1 MANGEEG
8 GTEEKSSFLGSGR
21 GKILAIVIVLLV
33 VGGLAGWRFMI
44 WMEEDERCGDLCHN
58 HQEYYDMYQGTS
70 HQQAGVM
77 CKDCHVKPGTTGW
90 IGSQIGNTNNLLKF
104 YIRGGEFKEDFDVI
118 MEGIPTEEW
127 LKKAAPM
134 ESCQRGGCHDNN
146 KFISA
151 GTTRSFEFDPS
162 VFTATGEKS
171 LRSPEDEPETPL
183 ISEATNEKNTQ
194 GILSFHQL
202 HIQAPSPDEV
212 WVTFGFGEASHDTFV
227 MPHYQDCHGNVM
239 QTEDK
244 RIFYTSDDYVGQE
257 EWTLTYES
265 RLAAPGRGAWTGG
278 TLQKIPVDVC
288 LNCHDGENAP
298 GIYANVGGDFP
309 TDLPS

>member
-8 GTEEKSSFLGSGR
+8 GAEKTSFLGSGS
-21 GKILAIVIVLLV
+21 GKILAIVVVLLV

-58 HQEYYDMYQGTS
+58 HEEYYDMYQGTS

-77 CKDCHVKPGTTGW
+77 CKECHVKPGTTGW
-90 IGSQIGNTNNLLKF
+90 ISSQITNTGNLFKF

-118 MEGIPTEEW
+118 MEGVPTEEW

-134 ESCQRGGCHDNN
+134 ESCQRSGCHDNN
-146 KFISA
+146 KFIST

-162 VFTATGEKS
+162 MFTAAGERS
-171 LRSPEDEPETPL
+171 LRSPEDEPETTL

-194 GILSFHQL
+194 GILGFHQL
-202 HIQAPSPDEV
+202 HIQSPSPDEAP
-212 WVTFGFGEASHDTFV
+212 WVDFGFRGKSYDTFV
-227 MPHYQDCHGNVM
+227 MPHCQDCHGNVM
-239 QTEDK
+239 QTAEKRALAVSQEDW
-244 RIFYTSDDYVGQE
+244 VAA
-257 EWTLTYES
+257 YEGS
-265 RLAAPGRGAWTGG
+265 LAAPYRGALTGG
-278 TLQKIPVDVC
+278 TRQKISVDVC
-288 LNCHDGENAP
+288 LSCHDGEKAP
-298 GIYANVGGDFP
+298 GIYGNVGGDFP